1 MPRQSL
7 DVLILSCGS
16 AMSRAEGHASPHDIG
31 LPGELATH
39 RAGGATPH
47 ESGQTHFFARL
58 ASAGVAL
65 AVFFAFAFLVAF
77 AV

>member
-47 ESGQTHFFARL
+47 ESGQTQKF
-58 ASAGVAL
+58 
-65 AVFFAFAFLVAF
+65 
-77 AV
+77 